1 MKLTDL
7 DSSPVITA
15 KKALS
20 QNYEVPFNVD
30 KMGTVDTVTMLNKI
44 RGLMREAKESKNFY
58 QNQATPAYM
67 KLVFMEQALSHHYQD
82 LKSRPRTRI
91 VLENEEVEKSQVVL
105 AAQDLVDSTQK
116 MLEEVSDML
125 VKELPALTTSIANE
139 MGEESSQAFSQ
150 SATEALTQ
158 LQAAITAA
166 RGGLQGALGGITG
179 KGGPADAFA
188 QGGQEMAAGAA
199 EMGAGAAEMGA
210 GAAEMGAEPAM
221 PAAPAAGPAMPAE
234 EPEAEPVGGVGRS
247 KR

>member
-30 KMGTVDTVTMLNKI
+30 KMGTVDTVSMLNKI
-44 RGLMREAKESKNFY
+44 RSLMREAKESKNFY

-105 AAQDLVDSTQK
+105 AAQDLVDSVQK

-125 VKELPALTTSIANE
+125 VKELPALTTSIGNE
-139 MGEESSQAFSQ
+139 MGQESSQSFSQ
-150 SATEALTQ
+150 TATDALTQ
-158 LQAAITAA
+158 LQGAITQS
-166 RGGLQGALGGITG
+166 RTSLQTALGSITG
-179 KGGPADAFA
+179 QGGQADAFA
-188 QGGQEMAAGAA
+188 PGGEEMAAGAA
-199 EMGAGAAEMGA
+199 DMAAGGEEMAAGAADMGMA
-210 GAAEMGAEPAM
+210 SE
-221 PAAPAAGPAMPAE
+221 PAAPMPAE

>member
-7 DSSPVITA
+7 DSKPTVIA
-15 KKALS
+15 SKALS

-30 KMGTVDTVTMLNKI
+30 KMGMVNTVSMLNKV
-44 RGLMREAKESKNFY
+44 RGLMREAKESKEFHK
-58 QNQATPAYM
+58 NQSTQSYM
-67 KLVFMEQALSHHYQD
+67 KLVFMEQALSHRYSE
-82 LKSRPRTRI
+82 LKAQPRSRI
-91 VLENEEVEKSQVVL
+91 IYENEEVEKSQVVL

-125 VKELPALTTSIANE
+125 VKELPALSTSIANE
-139 MGEESSQAFSQ
+139 MGEDSSQAFTQ

-179 KGGPADAFA
+179 KAGGDAF
-188 QGGQEMAAGAA
+188 GGAAPGMEAGLDDMEAGAE
-199 EMGAGAAEMGA
+199 EMGAGLADLEA
-210 GAAEMGAEPAM
+210 GADM
-221 PAAPAAGPAMPAE
+221 AAPMPAE
-234 EPEAEPVGGVGRS
+234 EPEAAPVAGVGRA

>member
-7 DSSPVITA
+7 DTTPNAIAS
-15 KKALS
+15 KALS
-20 QNYEVPFNVD
+20 QNYEVPFNVNR
-30 KMGTVDTVTMLNKI
+30 MGMVNTVSMLNKV
-44 RGLMREAKESKNFY
+44 RGLMRESRESKEFY
-58 QNQATPAYM
+58 KNQSSSSYM
-67 KLVFMEQALSHHYQD
+67 KLVFMEQALSHHYNA
-82 LKSRPRTRI
+82 LKSQPRSRI
-91 VLENEEVEKSQVVL
+91 IYENEEVEKSQVVL

-125 VKELPALTTSIANE
+125 VKELPALTTSISNE

-179 KGGPADAFA
+179 SGGANAFDATAGAD
-188 QGGQEMAAGAA
+188 MAAGAE
-199 EMGAGAAEMGA
+199 EMGAGLDDMEMGA
-210 GAAEMGAEPAM
+210 DEMGAEAGGM
-221 PAAPAAGPAMPAE
+221 PAPAPAEA
-234 EPEAEPVGGVGRS
+234 PEQEPVGGVGRA